1 MTGYAKKSLVRR
13 ASLIVAF
20 GSEAGMPI
28 PALQTPILSIAP
40 VQPCART
47 VSYIILVFA
56 GYCCLDYP
64 NL

>member
-1 MTGYAKKSLVRR
+1 VRR